1 MFTVSPDPARLD
13 VPLIHQYLSQHSYW
27 GLGMPLET
35 LERAIANSLNFG
47 LYAPDGRQAAFARVI
62 TDRAT
67 FAWLCDVFVLPEY
80 QGQGL
85 GKQLVETIM
94 AHPDLQGVRRF
105 MLATLDA
112 HSLYRRFGF
121 QDLPTPERFLE
132 IKKANPYG
140 VPTGN

>member
-1 MFTVSPDPARLD
+1 MFTVSTDTARLD
-13 VPLIHQYLSQHSYW
+13 VALIHEYLSRQSYW

-35 LERAIANSLNFG
+35 LERALANSLCFG
-47 LYAPDGRQAAFARVI
+47 LYGPDGRQAAFARVV

-67 FAWLCDVFVLPEY
+67 FAWICDVFVLPEY
-80 QGQGL
+80 QGRGL
-85 GKQLVETIM
+85 GKQLVEAVM
-94 AHPDLQGVRRF
+94 AEPELQGVRRF

-121 QDLPTPERFLE
+121 QDLPNPERFLE
-132 IKKANPYG
+132 IKKQNPYG

>member
-1 MFTVSPDPARLD
+1 MYTASSDPNLLD
-13 VPLIHQYLSQHSYW
+13 VPLIHEYLSQQSYW

-47 LYAPDGRQAAFARVI
+47 LYGPDGRQAAFARVV

-67 FAWLCDVFVLPEY
+67 FAWLCDVFVLPEF
-80 QGQGL
+80 QGQSL
-85 GKQLVETIM
+85 GKQLMQTVF
-94 AHPDLQGVRRF
+94 AHPDLQDLRRF
-105 MLATLDA
+105 LLATLDA

-121 QDLPTPERFLE
+121 QDLAAPDRYLE